1 MMICDPDL
9 HILNGNPRWGGA
21 RYDAFIW
28 SSSPAHRVMEM
39 CHHRG
44 VRQMCLLGNDSR
56 SKQSNDSVKEK
67 IRNPS
72 AEIIR
77 SSNRMQVRSKAYSLH
92 HHCKPNI
99 DISKDAVPIDIG
111 TFQPVCNE
119 YSCCSV
125 FLSALAVLIQTSIP
139 TIGLENSIPASIP
152 LFASP
157 LGQESLKTVW
167 KSTHT
172 APKNMSR
179 KRPRGELNGVNV
191 SIPEPVN
198 PPFQMVRNEPAFAW
212 RESGKPFRTNRLHVH
227 PTEIRTSIS
236 PSSAVELNMTSALAN
251 YATEAVYNVCMCL
264 SDEGGKGR
272 QMLCFLSPLVYFSH
286 QVKSIRKPA
295 PYSDELDAEL
305 ERERSDY
312 TIRITYKMAK
322 SGKVSRPIRVYADGI
337 YDLFHQGHARQ
348 LMQAKNVFP
357 NVYLLVGVCSDELT
371 HSKKGRTVMTDFERY
386 EAVRNCRYVDEVVRE
401 APWELDD
408 DFLNKH
414 KIDFVA
420 HDEIPYGTDDC
431 QDVYAGL
438 KAKGMFVATERTEGV
453 STSDIVARIVRD
465 YDIYVRRNLARGYSA
480 KELNVSFLNE
490 KKFRLQNKMVELKDK
505 GKRVMENIGEKKVD
519 MIQKWEEKSRD
530 FIDAFLLLFG
540 REGRLS
546 HIWNESKGRLMQALS
561 PPSSPGRDGSPT
573 SSTSYDRDEAE
584 SPPPKTGRYDFS
596 PIPANN
602 LRDNN
607 ILNNDYS
614 DDDDNDEDDER
625 QSK

>member
-1 MMICDPDL
+1 
-9 HILNGNPRWGGA
+9 
-21 RYDAFIW
+21 
-28 SSSPAHRVMEM
+28 MEYQETSDM
-39 CHHRG
+39 KITDSE
-44 VRQMCLLGNDSR
+44 VLLE
-56 SKQSNDSVKEK
+56 SNDRKKKNEEIVESKE
-67 IRNPS
+67 
-72 AEIIR
+72 A
-77 SSNRMQVRSKAYSLH
+77 
-92 HHCKPNI
+92 
-99 DISKDAVPIDIG
+99 
-111 TFQPVCNE
+111 
-119 YSCCSV
+119 
-125 FLSALAVLIQTSIP
+125 
-139 TIGLENSIPASIP
+139 
-152 LFASP
+152 
-157 LGQESLKTVW
+157 SLKTVW

-198 PPFQMVRNEPAFAW
+198 PPFQM
-212 RESGKPFRTNRLHVH
+212 
-227 PTEIRTSIS
+227 
-236 PSSAVELNMTSALAN
+236 
-251 YATEAVYNVCMCL
+251 
-264 SDEGGKGR
+264 
-272 QMLCFLSPLVYFSH
+272 
-286 QVKSIRKPA
+286 SIRKPA

-312 TIRITYKMAK
+312 TTRITYKMAK

-561 PPSSPGRDGSPT
+561 PPSSPGRDSSPT

-596 PIPANN
+596 PLPANN

-614 DDDDNDEDDER
+614 DDDNDDEDDER

>member
-1 MMICDPDL
+1 ML
-9 HILNGNPRWGGA
+9 
-21 RYDAFIW
+21 
-28 SSSPAHRVMEM
+28 
-39 CHHRG
+39 
-44 VRQMCLLGNDSR
+44 
-56 SKQSNDSVKEK
+56 
-67 IRNPS
+67 
-72 AEIIR
+72 
-77 SSNRMQVRSKAYSLH
+77 
-92 HHCKPNI
+92 
-99 DISKDAVPIDIG
+99 
-111 TFQPVCNE
+111 
-119 YSCCSV
+119 
-125 FLSALAVLIQTSIP
+125 
-139 TIGLENSIPASIP
+139 
-152 LFASP
+152 
-157 LGQESLKTVW
+157 
-167 KSTHT
+167 
-172 APKNMSR
+172 
-179 KRPRGELNGVNV
+179 ELNL
-191 SIPEPVN
+191 E
-198 PPFQMVRNEPAFAW
+198 
-212 RESGKPFRTNRLHVH
+212 
-227 PTEIRTSIS
+227 
-236 PSSAVELNMTSALAN
+236 
-251 YATEAVYNVCMCL
+251 
-264 SDEGGKGR
+264 
-272 QMLCFLSPLVYFSH
+272 
-286 QVKSIRKPA
+286 SIRKPA

-371 HSKKGRTVMTDFERY
+371 HNKKGRTVMTDFERY

-420 HDEIPYGTDDC
+420 HDELPYGTDDC

-584 SPPPKTGRYDFS
+584 SGRSGRFRMWSRSKVNVLINETRSHTS
-596 PIPANN
+596 PWAERGSGGEALK
-602 LRDNN
+602 LRNMS
-607 ILNNDYS
+607 LCFVLQLRVLKGS
-614 DDDDNDEDDER
+614 HVLLSGGLKKAGMSCVGE
-625 QSK
+625 